1 MKQKVIKNYIIRL
14 LIVHLEK
21 VCLEDLVY
29 FELYLF

>member
-1 MKQKVIKNYIIRL
+1 MKQKVIKNYIRL